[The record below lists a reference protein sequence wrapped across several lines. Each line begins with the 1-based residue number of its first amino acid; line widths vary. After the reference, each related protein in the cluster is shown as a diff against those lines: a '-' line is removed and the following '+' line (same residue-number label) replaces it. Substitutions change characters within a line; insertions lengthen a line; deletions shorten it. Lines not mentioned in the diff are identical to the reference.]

1 LARLDTTRPA
11 SASQR
16 VAGLGLAAAAAALWA
31 LGGLAA
37 QDLFARHHVDPG
49 WLVGVRMA
57 SGGLLLLAAFRPAW
71 PRGHSR
77 LLIAVAVLGIAGAQY
92 TWFAAIARSNV
103 ALATFVQYSAVAM
116 TAGWQMLRRQVRPT
130 PRRLAAVAAAASGV
144 WLLAAGVP
152 GGLHASRADQ
162 AGIAFALVSAVLYSF
177 YLLGSARLV
186 RATGPRAATAWGL
199 SIGSLPFLAWSPPW
213 TAHASGD
220 PAVVAGLV
228 AFMVVA
234 ATAIAFSLSQASLR
248 RITPTEFAVTST
260 LEPALAA
267 VAAAIF
273 LGVTLRPPQYAGG
286 ALTILAVL
294 LLALAAPDAPARGRL
309 VRALPGTGGPPVC
322 CDAGMDFGSYA
333 RKLWTGRAD
342 AYERGF
348 ARLTVHAAG
357 PLLDAAGVSIGT
369 RGPDGGTG
377 PGVGAGAAAARG
389 ATVTAVDAEPSMI
402 EAAARNV
409 PGLDVRLAVLPDL
422 PLPDGEFDAVTG
434 NFVIH
439 ATGDP
444 AAVLAELRRVLRPG
458 GRLAL
463 TCWPATP
470 PPALGIAREAI
481 EAAGVP
487 WPQDIPVSPFLPH
500 SSPGAFAALLAD
512 AGFAETTAQEL
523 SWKHQVDPEEWWDV
537 YRSSVGSNGAVIARQ
552 DDATVERIRTE
563 FGRLAAQY
571 ATGDGMIALPAVAVL
586 ATGIRP

>member
-1 LARLDTTRPA
+1 MARLDTTRPA

-31 LGGLAA
+31 LGGLTA
-37 QDLFARHHVDPG
+37 QDLLARHHVDPG

-57 SGGLLLLAAFRPAW
+57 CGGLLLLAVFRPAW

-77 LLIAVAVLGIAGAQY
+77 LLIPVAVLGIAGAQY

-130 PRRLAAVAAAASGV
+130 SRRLAAVAAAGTGV

-162 AGIAFALVSAVLYSF
+162 AGVAFALVSAVLYSF

-186 RATGPRAATAWGL
+186 RATGSRTATAWGL
-199 SIGSLPFLAWSPPW
+199 GIGSLPMLAWSPPW
-213 TAHASGD
+213 TVHVSGD

-234 ATAIAFSLSQASLR
+234 ATAVAFSLSQASLR
-248 RITPTEFAVTST
+248 RITPTEFVVTST

-294 LLALAAPDAPARGRL
+294 LLAPAALMR
-309 VRALPGTGGPPVC
+309 PGVAPVC
-322 CDAGMDFGSYA
+322 CDAGMDFDTYA
-333 RKLWTGRAD
+333 RRLWTGRAD
-342 AYERGF
+342 ANERGF
-348 ARLTVHAAG
+348 ARLTVHAA
-357 PLLDAAGVSIGT
+357 
-369 RGPDGGTG
+369 
-377 PGVGAGAAAARG
+377 
-389 ATVTAVDAEPSMI
+389 EPSM
-402 EAAARNV
+402 V
-409 PGLDVRLAVLPDL
+409 
-422 PLPDGEFDAVTG
+422 
-434 NFVIH
+434 
-439 ATGDP
+439 
-444 AAVLAELRRVLRPG
+444 
-458 GRLAL
+458 
-463 TCWPATP
+463 
-470 PPALGIAREAI
+470 

-487 WPQDIPVSPFLPH
+487 WPQDIPTSPFLPH

-512 AGFAETTAQEL
+512 AGFTEATAQVL
-523 SWKHQVDPEEWWDV
+523 SWKHRVDPEEWWDV

-552 DDATVERIRTE
+552 EDATIERIKAE
-563 FGRLAAQY
+563 FDRLAARY
-571 ATGDGMIALPAVAVL
+571 AAGDGMIALPATAVL
-586 ATGIRP
+586 ASGTRP